1 VSTLW
6 ELEDHSTNRLMTNF
20 YANLKT
26 ESKAQALRDAQI
38 ELLRAG
44 FSPYFW
50 ASFELV
56 GDPDNLLFGGL
67 NPPSSSHVARGQAML
82 QETGRQPL

>member
-1 VSTLW
+1 
-6 ELEDHSTNRLMTNF
+6 MTNF
-20 YANLKT
+20 YGNLKT

-67 NPPSSSHVARGQAML
+67 NPHSSSHVAQGQVMPQA
-82 QETGRQPL
+82 TGRRPL

>member
-1 VSTLW
+1 
-6 ELEDHSTNRLMTNF
+6 LMTNF

-38 ELLRAG
+38 ELLKAG

-56 GDPDNLLFGGL
+56 GDPDNLLFGGS
-67 NPPSSSHVARGQAML
+67 NPPSSYPVAQRQAML
-82 QETGRQPL
+82 QKTGRQPL

>member
-1 VSTLW
+1 
-6 ELEDHSTNRLMTNF
+6 MTNF

-26 ESKAQALRDAQI
+26 ASKAQALRNAQI

-56 GDPDNLLFGGL
+56 GDPDSLLFGEL
-67 NPPSSSHVARGQAML
+67 NPPSSSHVAQGQIML
-82 QETGRQPL
+82 HETGRRPL

>member
-1 VSTLW
+1 
-6 ELEDHSTNRLMTNF
+6 MTNF

-26 ESKAQALRDAQI
+26 EGKAQALRDAQI

-44 FSPYFW
+44 FGPYFW

-56 GDPDNLLFGGL
+56 GDPDNLLFGGTK
-67 NPPSSSHVARGQAML
+67 PSSPSSSSHVAEGHVML
-82 QETGRQPL
+82 QQTGRPPL